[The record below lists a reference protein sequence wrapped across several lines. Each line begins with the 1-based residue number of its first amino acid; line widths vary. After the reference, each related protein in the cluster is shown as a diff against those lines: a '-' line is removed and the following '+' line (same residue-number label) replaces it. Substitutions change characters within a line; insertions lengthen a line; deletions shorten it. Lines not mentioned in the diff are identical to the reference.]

1 MYFLPQ
7 EIGTVHF
14 GDFLFSSM
22 LLKLDTTLVKKEY
35 GELVQHKERD
45 N

>member
-7 EIGTVHF
+7 KIGTVHL
-14 GDFLFSSM
+14 GNFLFSSM
-22 LLKLDTTLVKKEY
+22 LLKLDTTLMREEY
-35 GELVQHKERD
+35 RELEQHKEKD